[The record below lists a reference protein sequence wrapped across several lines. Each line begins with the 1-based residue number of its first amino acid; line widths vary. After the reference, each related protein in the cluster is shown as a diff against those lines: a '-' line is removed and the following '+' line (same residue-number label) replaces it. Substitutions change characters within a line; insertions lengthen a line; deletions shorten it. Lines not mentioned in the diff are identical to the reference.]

1 MIFEGH
7 EGSMADDFSI
17 LPQWKRLLPAEK
29 LGNSKES
36 LVGQVE
42 KELPQRKKRRRKG
55 QGVTSENDQEKTE
68 GTNRG
73 PEDSD
78 TPSGKIV
85 DITI

>member
-1 MIFEGH
+1 
-7 EGSMADDFSI
+7 MADDFSI
-17 LPQWKRLLPAEK
+17 LPQWKRLLPTEK

-42 KELPQRKKRRRKG
+42 KEIPQRKKKRRKG
-55 QGVTSENDQEKTE
+55 QGSVPDGDQENPGGDNESAKD
-68 GTNRG
+68 
-73 PEDSD
+73 PD